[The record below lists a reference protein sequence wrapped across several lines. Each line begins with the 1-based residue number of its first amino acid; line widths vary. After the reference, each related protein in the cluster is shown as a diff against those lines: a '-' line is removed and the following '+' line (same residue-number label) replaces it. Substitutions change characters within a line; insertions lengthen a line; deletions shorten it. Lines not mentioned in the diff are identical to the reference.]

1 MKNRKKHLS
10 ILLALAMAFVLL
22 PAAAFADDALPVPV
36 EEASIVWDGEAGTLT
51 MPGTAGQEY
60 VAIEYNDGELDWSEA
75 VEPDENGSVQFTGIE
90 KNCTYDIFT
99 RIKGAEGA
107 AMTLVYTYESGGS
120 QEPDPAQEEGLQE
133 PKWFSQFPEYPEE
146 GDAETVAVS
155 FAGNEA
161 QQYTVCE
168 KGKTPDWG
176 REDPIVL
183 PDENGT
189 VAFGGLT
196 PATAYTIYTRAAGTE
211 SPVVSADV
219 VTMLCGSEAFC
230 DAYEVG
236 RVLTVTPVP
245 ANAKVTYQWCRQI
258 ATP

>member
-36 EEASIVWDGEAGTLT
+36 EESSIVWDSEAGTLT

-120 QEPDPAQEEGLQE
+120 QEPDPAEEEGLQE
-133 PKWFSQFPEYPEE
+133 PKWLSQMPEYPEE
-146 GDAETVAVS
+146 GDAKNVAVN
-155 FAGNEA
+155 FLGNEA
-161 QQYTVCE
+161 QEYTICE
-168 KGKTPDWG
+168 KGETPDWG
-176 REDPIVL
+176 TDDCFWRLNARDRLHDLHPCRRHGKPRRFLRRSDDIVRL
-183 PDENGT
+183 RSGVRRLRSGQSSDGHPG
-189 VAFGGLT
+189 AGRRKGLL
-196 PATAYTIYTRAAGTE
+196 
-211 SPVVSADV
+211 SVVLADRN
-219 VTMLCGSEAFC
+219 AHR
-230 DAYEVG
+230 G
-236 RVLTVTPVP
+236 R
-245 ANAKVTYQWCRQI
+245 RI
-258 ATP
+258 